1 MKRLVVLSLCGGMI
15 GVAFMMSA
23 ASAAEPGPSGTVG
36 MLFNH
41 EHLNNGS
48 PDWNETGVRLNY
60 TLAPR
65 HAFDLAVARTER
77 FDLQDRQLSA
87 LYVAP
92 LSKGLTGSL
101 EANASSTHRVL
112 ARNAFGTTLQYE
124 FAPAWLLHGGVKT
137 TRYDTVRVNQA
148 LLMLEHYFSNFSWA
162 VAWRPAHAFGTNANS
177 AEVRASYYY
186 GDKNSVGVIVVGGKE
201 AANIGNAVILTD
213 LRSAAL
219 VGRHWLNREWALN
232 YGIGS
237 TRQGDFYVRNG
248 MTLGVQYAF

>member
-1 MKRLVVLSLCGGMI
+1 MKRLVVFCLHVGMVGAASMI
-15 GVAFMMSA
+15 SP
-23 ASAAEPGPSGTVG
+23 ASAAESGPSGTVG

-65 HAFDLAVARTER
+65 HVFELAVARTER
-77 FDLQDRQLSA
+77 FDLQDRQLGA

-92 LSKGLTGSL
+92 LSRELTASL

-112 ARNAFGTTLQYE
+112 ARNGFGTTLQYE

-148 LLMLEHYFSNFSWA
+148 LLMLEHYFSSFSWA

-177 AEVRASYYY
+177 AEVRGSYYY
-186 GDKNSVGVIVVGGKE
+186 GDKNSVGVILAGGKE
-201 AANIGNAVILTD
+201 AASIGSTVTLTD

-232 YGIGS
+232 YAIGS
-237 TRQGDFYVRNG
+237 TRQGNFYVRNG